1 MVWLRAIQ
9 IQLIWYGLG
18 LYKFQLI
25 WYVLYG
31 LYGLRAI
38 QIPANPYEFQLIW
51 YGLGLCKSSYWFGL
65 GLYKSSLYGMA

>member
-18 LYKFQLI
+18 LYNMVSSLYGLALGYTNPAYMVWLRAIHIQLI
-25 WYVLYG
+25 WY
-31 LYGLRAI
+31 
-38 QIPANPYEFQLIW
+38 
-51 YGLGLCKSSYWFGL
+51 GL